1 MRVLVSDNVSQKGI
15 DILRNAGL
23 DVDVKVGLKPD
34 ELKRVIGDYDALVI
48 RSATKVTADVLGKAE
63 KLKVVGR
70 AGSGV
75 DNVDIIAAS
84 KKGVVVMNTPGGNTI
99 TTAEHTISMLLSMAR
114 SIPQATASMKEGKW
128 EKKKFMGI
136 EVYNKT
142 LGIIGLGNIGSE
154 VAKRAQGIGM
164 QVIAFDPYLSTD
176 RARALGVRIVKLE
189 ELFRSADFITIHSSL
204 TKETSHLI
212 NRDTIAIMKEG
223 VRLVNCARGGIVD
236 EEALYD
242 ALKTGK
248 IKAAAFDVFEKEPPG
263 DTPLLSL
270 DNFICTPH
278 LGASTDEAQENVAVA
293 VAEQIVDYLKNKI
306 IRNAVNFPSISPDDM
321 ESLQPFVNLGE
332 RLGHFLSQFMDIPI
346 REIVIEYKGEVS
358 RLPTDPITYA
368 TLKGVLTPILDVM
381 LNYVNAPFIAKERG
395 ITVKETTTDDAGDY
409 ISAIELQI
417 TGNGVSHSASGVLYG
432 KKEPRVV
439 ELDRF
444 PIEFIPEGDM
454 LVISNVD
461 APGVIGN
468 IGTLLGSR
476 EINIARMQWGREE
489 KKGKAISIVT
499 IEAKP
504 TPELI
509 KDLENLPNVLSI
521 RPVSLPLMQIH

>member
-1 MRVLVSDNVSQKGI
+1 MKVLVSDNVSQKGI
-15 DILRNAGL
+15 DILKNAEL
-23 DVDVKVGLKPD
+23 DVDVKVGLKAD
-34 ELKRVIGDYDALVI
+34 ELKSVIGAYDALVI
-48 RSATKVTADVLGKAE
+48 RSATKVTADVLEKAE
-63 KLKVVGR
+63 NLKVIGR

-75 DNVDIIAAS
+75 DNVDMFAAS
-84 KKGVVVMNTPGGNTI
+84 KRGIVVMNTPGGNTI
-99 TTAEHTISMLLSMAR
+99 TTAEHTISILLSMAR

-128 EKKKFMGI
+128 EKKKFIGV
-136 EVYNKT
+136 EVFNKT

-154 VAKRAQGIGM
+154 VAKRALGIGM
-164 QVIAFDPYLSTD
+164 HVIAFDPYLSTE
-176 RARALGVRIVKLE
+176 RAKSLGVRSVTLE
-189 ELFRSADFITIHSSL
+189 ELLRNSDFITIHSSL
-204 TKETSHLI
+204 TNETRHLI
-212 NRDTIAIMKEG
+212 NRDSIAIMKDG

-236 EEALYD
+236 EDALYY

-248 IKAAAFDVFEKEPPG
+248 VKAAAFDVFEKEPPS
-263 DTPLLSL
+263 DCALVTL

-332 RLGHFLSQFMDIPI
+332 RLGHFLSQLMDVPI
-346 REIVIEYKGEVS
+346 REVVIEYKGEVS
-358 RLPTDPITYA
+358 RFPTDPITYA
-368 TLKGVLTPILDVM
+368 TLKGALTPILDVM

-395 ITVKETTTDDAGDY
+395 IVVKEITTDDAGDY
-409 ISAIELQI
+409 ISAIGLKI
-417 TGNGVSHSASGVLYG
+417 SSDGVSYSALGVLYG
-432 KKEPRVV
+432 KKEPRIV
-439 ELDRF
+439 EIDSF

-454 LVISNVD
+454 LVIANVD
-461 APGVIGN
+461 TPGVIGN

-476 EINIARMQWGREE
+476 GINIARMQWGREE

-504 TPELI
+504 TSELI
-509 KDLENLPNVLSI
+509 NDLKNLPNVMSI
-521 RPVSLPLMQIH
+521 RPVSLPLMQLI